1 MKSNLSINNE
11 LLKTKSLKE
20 FREIIINNNIKDTKS
35 LSNNVLLHFNKLG
48 NKQDCRTHSDP
59 RKIKG
64 K

>member
-20 FREIIINNNIKDTKS
+20 FRDIIINNNIKDTKS
-35 LSNNVLLHFNKLG
+35 LSNKALLHFNELG
-48 NKQDCRTHSDP
+48 NKQDCRTHIDP
-59 RKIKG
+59 RKIKS